1 MNELTKREQ
10 IALAMLLSYPDLA
23 RCDSKVKLSFGKPMN
38 PQPTRGT
45 AITDAF
51 DFADLFLSISKG
63 NTEITI
69 SEMENLEAR
78 R

>member
-10 IALAMLLSYPDLA
+10 IALAMLQGKPDLVM
-23 RCDSKVKLSFGKPMN
+23 CNDNLIINF
-38 PQPTRGT
+38 
-45 AITDAF
+45 ITDAL
-51 DFADLFLSISKG
+51 DFAKLFLSLSEDTAGKAV
-63 NTEITI
+63 

>member
-10 IALAMLLSYPDLA
+10 IALAMLKEYGLSLNA
-23 RCDSKVKLSFGKPMN
+23 EIETHTKLIIK
-38 PQPTRGT
+38 
-45 AITDAF
+45 AF
-51 DFADLFLSISKG
+51 TFADLFLSISEDKAG
-63 NTEITI
+63 KSI

>member
-10 IALAMLLSYPDLA
+10 IALAMLQGHPDLVK
-23 RCDSKVKLSFGKPMN
+23 CDYKVKLSF
-38 PQPTRGT
+38 
-45 AITDAF
+45 ITDAF
-51 DFADLFLSISKG
+51 DFANLFLSISEYKAG
-63 NTEITI
+63 KTV